1 MVATVTRL
9 SEAASTVHYFEAD
22 GYYARN
28 DPEHRKASLWY
39 GGGVT
44 ALGLHGPVKPRRFE
58 QILSGHVPG
67 TKIRLGRLRDG
78 KHAHR
83 PGLDVTFSAPKSIS
97 LEALVHA
104 KPKTGAKIV
113 RAHDEAVQSTLDFIE
128 NELLQT
134 RGWDPVTR
142 RRPRVKGHGLVAA
155 TFRHYASR
163 NLDPQLHTHSVIANM
178 TRNPEGAWRSADF
191 IKLERSKLLIG
202 AFYRSELKKRIEALG
217 YATTQTMVGSV
228 PGFEIAGY
236 TKEHLKAF
244 STRREEALRWA
255 REKHLDATASVMQQA
270 VLYTRKRKE
279 EPSRAELAR
288 LWQERT
294 GELGLARD
302 WTTARGRSPVPREA
316 LGRERIPSRLDRERW
331 NRRRS
336 RGTLAQEE
344 SHASV
349 LFAVRRAV
357 EHLEERKTVF
367 SDAMLRA
374 LVLGAGSWSL
384 TEIDRAIATLV
395 ADGHLVEARAHRSDR
410 AFVTDRAVKAE
421 KAVLAWLKEHRTEHG
436 IDIPPAGVDLVLEEG
451 SLNAGQREAVRML
464 LLPGS
469 RLVGVQGHAGSGKTT
484 MLSEV
489 VALAGADNVIGLA
502 PSSSAAL
509 TLGRETGLPTRTLQ
523 WLLTRYR
530 DVGDGTADEDALADA
545 RAALGGRLLVVDE
558 ASLVSM
564 GQMDAL
570 LRIAHMADVARVAL
584 VGDRRQLR
592 AVEAG
597 QPFRVL
603 QDAGMPTAVMDEVLR
618 QRDSGLK
625 QAVLS
630 MIEGKPGLALD
641 TLGPGVLE
649 MPADELGDHAA
660 ALWLDLEAQARE
672 GTRILAPTHAR
683 RREINH
689 GVRAGLKAEGSLHG
703 RTLAM
708 ERYVNLHLTRS
719 QKGEIGNWHEG
730 DVAVFHHDVY
740 GVRARKGDACRIT
753 GTDDGKVFL
762 DHPDGKPRKGD
773 PSGYLRYHVDL
784 FETDEIEL
792 QAGER
797 IRWTRND
804 RERSLLNGEEAQ
816 VLSIGHKNIKLAIAD
831 GRELLMAHDD
841 PQLHFIDHAYS
852 STVHAAQ
859 GITCDQVIAVLD
871 ADHGPIGGQAAF
883 YVELTRARDNAVL
896 LTDDRDQLVE
906 ALETASGDELSALE
920 AIGGQ
925 FRDEDVT
932 HDVRPK
938 PGVALD
944 VRQKVRA
951 QSRGVET
958 IDAIDGHLLR
968 RLEER
973 HGLQGAAGSGPLSG
987 VEGYAA
993 WREKTEAALDAMREA
1008 SERLDG
1014 TEAAA
1019 ELRLLLDFDEGV
1031 RIVEERLDRL
1041 VAEADDK
1048 GEHLTLHP
1056 KFVELAQVT
1065 RVMEAEAPLSARLP
1079 ADLAA
1084 LPGLYEEAT
1093 GAPLPDPFSLDD
1105 DEEEVLDARP
1115 ETAAAEHAPVTGA
1128 TAEPAVVAVTER
1140 TAEPAPVHGVS
1151 GVSPQ
1156 APDEVASAPVAPSL
1170 DAMPERLAALMEE
1183 RRAMIGEAEGR
1194 LLASLDAHDG
1204 WRERALAAVDSW
1216 NRLAGADGKEGGDAA
1231 RLGRAVERDDGMAD
1245 LARRLAAHEA
1255 GTRAAGREPMDGLDA
1270 DLLALD
1276 CANLALLARLDGEA
1290 PPRVLAGFLERRAA
1304 RRKEQEKQRAQ
1315 PAPRPDV
1322 ATPQPETTAAVRPAP
1337 KPARSPATQPAA
1349 RVRPSTTPPPRS
1361 SASPKPAAEKPVV
1374 KPVVD
1379 SARSPARPAPSA
1391 PKPVVTPKP
1400 APPAPAPVARPAPT
1414 APAVTPTRP
1423 RRNEPA
1429 PSPSV
1434 APAPPAGPDPSVV
1447 ANAVVRALRDRQALQ
1462 ETADGR
1468 PLADMGSP
1476 WYDWLKD
1483 ADAALAGWKG
1493 MRLADRQGDA
1503 DAERL
1508 ERLMAFDF
1516 EADRLAMQWSSH
1528 KALARLAG
1536 DHPLDHPG
1544 ADEILLAMQR
1554 LRDGAPP
1561 EAVLPRILDG
1571 TLAEATTHAEAIRRA
1586 TDLLEPVRALD
1597 SDYRALLEREG
1608 TRDRPVERRWNRA
1621 WSRWRREADALAPV
1635 VEELKGLLPHLD
1647 RIEGARALIGS
1658 LAWTISGKRDF
1669 LPGWLL
1675 LRLHDNAGEA
1685 ARQGLNPTLTQ
1696 AWGGLVGVMDVL
1708 KDRLELDDPRR
1719 GWLSREVAAHR
1730 RRVEAKATIGRVL
1743 RRIEGCVA
1751 DVEGLREKAGQEAL
1765 PLVQSNAWIDWHDT
1779 ATMRAEEA
1787 RHALDRHGN
1796 DRGLLGDGT
1805 DWAARMEAAI
1815 KAIDETVAEHGE
1827 PDRSVQARKRVEQ
1840 LTNPA
1845 QKRDRGYG
1853 FSM

>member
-22 GYYARN
+22 GYYAKN

-44 ALGLHGPVKPRRFE
+44 ALGLHGPVKPKRFE
-58 QILSGHVPG
+58 EILSGHVPG
-67 TKIRLGRLRDG
+67 TSVRLGRLREG
-78 KHAHR
+78 RHEHR
-83 PGLDVTFSAPKSIS
+83 PGLDVTFSAPKSVS

-104 KPKTGAKIV
+104 RPKTGAKIV
-113 RAHDEAVQSTLDFIE
+113 QAHDEAVKATLDFIE

-134 RGWDPVTR
+134 RGWDPATR

-178 TRNPEGAWRSADF
+178 TQNADGAWRSADF

-202 AFYRSELKKRIEALG
+202 AFYRSELKRRIEALG

-236 TKEHLKAF
+236 TKQHLKAF
-244 STRREEALRWA
+244 STRREEALTWA
-255 REKHLDATASVMQQA
+255 REKNLAASASVMQQA

-279 EPSRAELAR
+279 EPSRAELAS
-288 LWQERT
+288 LWQERI

-302 WTTARGRSPVPREA
+302 WTTARGRSPVPRED
-316 LGRERIPSRLDRERW
+316 LGRERIPARLDRERW
-331 NRRRS
+331 NRRR
-336 RGTLAQEE
+336 REGTLAQEE
-344 SHASV
+344 SRASV

-367 SDAMLRA
+367 SAAMLRA
-374 LVLGAGSWSL
+374 LVLGSGPWSL
-384 TEIDRAIATLV
+384 PEIDRAIATLV
-395 ADGHLVEARAHRSDR
+395 ADGHLVEARAHRADL

-421 KAVLAWLKEHRTEHG
+421 KAVLAWMRPHRTG
-436 IDIPPAGVDLVLEEG
+436 FGSGVPPAAVDMVLEDG
-451 SLNAGQREAVRML
+451 SLNAGQRDAVRML

-489 VALAGADNVIGLA
+489 VALAGEENVIGLA

-509 TLGRETGLPTRTLQ
+509 TLGRETGLSTRTLQ

-530 DVGDGTADEDALADA
+530 DVGDGTADEEALADA

-570 LRIAHMADVARVAL
+570 LRIAAAGDVARVAL

-618 QRDSGLK
+618 QRDAGLK
-625 QAVLS
+625 AAVLS

-660 ALWLDLEAQARE
+660 ALWLDLNGDARE

-703 RTLAM
+703 RTLSI

-740 GVRARKGDACRIT
+740 GVRARKGDACRIA
-753 GTDDGKVFL
+753 GHADGRVLL
-762 DHPDGKPRKGD
+762 DHEDGKPRRGD

-816 VLSIGHKNIKLAIAD
+816 VLSIGHKNIKLATAD

-841 PQLHFIDHAYS
+841 PHLHFIDHAYS

-859 GITCDQVIAVLD
+859 GITCDAVIAVLD
-871 ADHGPIGGQAAF
+871 ADHGSIGGQASF

-906 ALETASGDELSALE
+906 ALETAAGDELSALE

-925 FRDEDVT
+925 FRDEDLT

-938 PGVALD
+938 PGLTDD
-944 VRQKVRA
+944 VREKVRA
-951 QSRGVET
+951 RRPGMET

-973 HGLQGAAGSGPLSG
+973 HGLQGAAGSGPLSS

-1014 TEAAA
+1014 TEAAT

-1041 VAEADDK
+1041 VAQADDK

-1056 KFVELAQVT
+1056 AFVELAQVT

-1105 DEEEVLDARP
+1105 DEEEVIEARP
-1115 ETAAAEHAPVTGA
+1115 ETAAAEQAPVTGA
-1128 TAEPAVVAVTER
+1128 TEEPAVVAV
-1140 TAEPAPVHGVS
+1140 AEPAPVHGIS
-1151 GVSPQ
+1151 GVSQQ

-1194 LLASLDAHDG
+1194 LLASLDAHG
-1204 WRERALAAVDSW
+1204 VWRERALAAVDTWS
-1216 NRLAGADGKEGGDAA
+1216 RLAGDDGKEGGDAA

-1255 GTRAAGREPMDGLDA
+1255 EARETGREPMDGLDA
-1270 DLLALD
+1270 NLLALD

-1290 PPRVLAGFLERRAA
+1290 APRILAGFLERRAA
-1304 RRKEQEKQRAQ
+1304 RRKEQEKQQAQ

-1361 SASPKPAAEKPVV
+1361 SASPTPTAEKPVV
-1374 KPVVD
+1374 KPVAD
-1379 SARSPARPAPSA
+1379 SAKSPARPAPSA

-1414 APAVTPTRP
+1414 APTVTPTRP

-1429 PSPSV
+1429 PSPTV

-1447 ANAVVRALRDRQALQ
+1447 ADAVARALRDRQALQ

-1468 PLADMGSP
+1468 PVADMGSP

-1483 ADAALAGWKG
+1483 ADAALAGWKA

-1508 ERLMAFDF
+1508 ERLMAFDP

-1544 ADEILLAMQR
+1544 ADEILLAMRR

-1561 EAVLPRILDG
+1561 DAVLPRILAE

-1586 TDLLEPVRALD
+1586 TELLEPLDALD
-1597 SDYRALLEREG
+1597 RAWRALLEREG

-1635 VEELKGLLPHLD
+1635 VEELKGLLPYLD
-1647 RIEGARALIGS
+1647 GIEGARALVGS
-1658 LAWTISGKRDF
+1658 LAWTIPGKRDF

-1685 ARQGLNPTLTQ
+1685 ARQGLNPTQTL

-1708 KDRLELDDPRR
+1708 KHRLELDDPRR

-1751 DVEGLREKAGQEAL
+1751 DVEGLRENAGQEAL
-1765 PLVQSNAWIDWHDT
+1765 PLVQSNAWIDWHDA
-1779 ATMRAEEA
+1779 ATMRTEEA

-1796 DRGLLGDGT
+1796 DRGLIGDGT
-1805 DWAARMEAAI
+1805 DWVARLEAAI
-1815 KAIDETVAEHGE
+1815 KAIDETIAEHGE

-1840 LTNPA
+1840 MTNPA
-1845 QKRDRGYG
+1845 QKRGRSRG

>member
-9 SEAASTVHYFEAD
+9 SEAASTVQYFEVD
-22 GYYARN
+22 GYYAKN

-39 GGGVT
+39 GAGVT
-44 ALGLHGPVKPRRFE
+44 ALGLHGPVKPKRFE
-58 QILSGHVPG
+58 EILSGRIPG
-67 TKIRLGRLRDG
+67 TKTRLGRLREG
-78 KHAHR
+78 RHEHR
-83 PGLDVTFSAPKSIS
+83 PGLDVTFSAPKSVS

-104 KPKTGAKIV
+104 RPKTGAKIV
-113 RAHDEAVQSTLDFIE
+113 RAHDEAVKATLDFIE

-134 RGWDPVTR
+134 RGWDPATR

-163 NLDPQLHTHSVIANM
+163 NLDPQLHTHSVVANM
-178 TRNPEGAWRSADF
+178 TQNAESAWRSADF

-236 TKEHLKAF
+236 TKQHLKAF

-255 REKHLDATASVMQQA
+255 REKNLDATASVMQQA

-288 LWQERT
+288 LWRQRT
-294 GELGLARD
+294 GEMGLARD
-302 WTTARGRSPVPREA
+302 WTTARGRSPMPREVTR
-316 LGRERIPSRLDRERW
+316 RERIPARLDRARW
-331 NRRRS
+331 NRRLS
-336 RGTLAQEE
+336 RGTLPGEE
-344 SHASV
+344 SRASV

-367 SDAMLRA
+367 TAAMLRA
-374 LVLGAGSWSL
+374 LVLGAGPWSL
-384 TEIDRAIATLV
+384 PEIDRAIATLV

-523 WLLTRYR
+523 WLLTRYQ
-530 DVGDGTADEDALADA
+530 DVGDGTAHEDALADA
-545 RAALGGRLLVVDE
+545 RAALEGRLLVVDE

-570 LRIAHMADVARVAL
+570 LRIAHAADVARVAL

-603 QDAGMPTAVMDEVLR
+603 QDVGMPTAVMDEVLR
-618 QRDSGLK
+618 QRDAGLK
-625 QAVLS
+625 AAVLS

-660 ALWLDLEAQARE
+660 ALWLDLDGDARE
-672 GTRILAPTHAR
+672 GTRILAPTHTR

-703 RTLAM
+703 RTLTL
-708 ERYVNLHLTRS
+708 ERYVNLHLSRS

-730 DVAVFHHDVY
+730 DVVVFHHDVY

-753 GTDDGKVFL
+753 GSDDGKVFL

-804 RERSLLNGEEAQ
+804 RERSLLNGEEAR
-816 VLSIGHKNIKLAIAD
+816 VLSIGYKNLKIATAD

-859 GITCDQVIAVLD
+859 GITCDAVIAVLD
-871 ADHGPIGGQAAF
+871 ADHGSIGGQASF

-925 FRDEDVT
+925 FCDEDVM
-932 HDVRPK
+932 HDVHPK
-938 PGVALD
+938 PGLTDD
-944 VRQKVRA
+944 VREKVRA
-951 QSRGVET
+951 RRPGVET

-968 RLEER
+968 RLNER
-973 HGLQGAAGSGPLSG
+973 HALQDASGGGQISG
-987 VEGYAA
+987 VKGYAA
-993 WREKTEAALDAMREA
+993 WRERTEAALEAMRETA
-1008 SERLDG
+1008 GRVG
-1014 TEAAA
+1014 VTEAAA
-1019 ELRLLLDFDEGV
+1019 ELGQLLDFDHGA
-1031 RIVEERLDRL
+1031 RLVEERLDRL
-1041 VAEADDK
+1041 VLEAEER
-1048 GEHLTLHP
+1048 GEDLALHP
-1056 KFVELAQVT
+1056 EFVELAQLAL
-1065 RVMEAEAPLSARLP
+1065 VMEAEAPRHGRLSAS
-1079 ADLAA
+1079 LAA

-1093 GAPLPDPFSLDD
+1093 GAPVANPYALD
-1105 DEEEVLDARP
+1105 DEEETLEDATATAVERP
-1115 ETAAAEHAPVTGA
+1115 ETAAEE
-1128 TAEPAVVAVTER
+1128 EPPDAAVTES

-1156 APDEVASAPVAPSL
+1156 APDEVPSAPVAPSL
-1170 DAMPERLAALMEE
+1170 DAIPERLAALAEE

-1216 NRLAGADGKEGGDAA
+1216 NRLAGDDGKEGGDAA
-1231 RLGRAVERDDGMAD
+1231 RLGRAVERDDGMAN

-1255 GTRAAGREPMDGLDA
+1255 GAREAGREPMDGLDA
-1270 DLLALD
+1270 SLLALE

-1290 PPRVLAGFLERRAA
+1290 APRVLAGFLERRAV

-1322 ATPQPETTAAVRPAP
+1322 ATPQPETTAA
-1337 KPARSPATQPAA
+1337 RSPATQPTA

-1361 SASPKPAAEKPVV
+1361 SASPKPTAEKPVA
-1374 KPVVD
+1374 KPVAD
-1379 SARSPARPAPSA
+1379 SAKSPARPAPSA

-1483 ADAALAGWKG
+1483 ADAALAGWKA
-1493 MRLADRQGDA
+1493 MRPADRPASA
-1503 DAERL
+1503 DAARL
-1508 ERLMAFDF
+1508 EELIAFDLA
-1516 EADRLAMQWSSH
+1516 ADRLAMQWSSH

-1544 ADEILLAMQR
+1544 ADEILLAMRR

-1561 EAVLPRILDG
+1561 DAVLPRILAE
-1571 TLAEATTHAEAIRRA
+1571 TLAETTTHAEAIRRA
-1586 TDLLEPVRALD
+1586 TELLEPLDALD
-1597 SDYRALLEREG
+1597 RDWRALLEREG

-1635 VEELKGLLPHLD
+1635 VEELTGLLPHLD
-1647 RIEGARALIGS
+1647 GIEGARALVGS
-1658 LAWTISGKRDF
+1658 LAWTIPGKRDF

-1685 ARQGLNPTLTQ
+1685 ARRGLNPTQTE
-1696 AWGGLVGVMDVL
+1696 AWAGIVGAMNSL
-1708 KDRLELDDPRR
+1708 MHRLELDDPRHT
-1719 GWLSREVAAHR
+1719 WLWHEIDDHR
-1730 RRVEAKATIGRVL
+1730 RRCEAKGKIGLVL
-1743 RRIEGCVA
+1743 RRIEGRVA
-1751 DVEGLREKAGQEAL
+1751 DAEDLWEKADREAL
-1765 PLVQSNAWIDWHDT
+1765 PLVQSDAWIHWHDA
-1779 ATMRAEEA
+1779 ATMLAAEA
-1787 RHALDRHGN
+1787 RQVLERHGH
-1796 DRGLLGDGT
+1796 DPAILGDGS
-1805 DWAARMEAAI
+1805 DWAPRMETAI
-1815 KAIDETVAEHGE
+1815 MAIEDTVAEHGE
-1827 PDRSVQARKRVEQ
+1827 PDRSVQAKRRVE
-1840 LTNPA
+1840 LMTNPA